1 MNCTTMKHTITVND
15 QDEDQAKNSTR
26 FIAVSDWPKHHP
38 WPPIGGLRHLIFNS
52 EKNGFAPVIRRVG
65 RRILINERKFFEYI
79 EEKNA
84 ESSRVGGKDE

>member
-1 MNCTTMKHTITVND
+1 MNCTAMKNTITDD
-15 QDEDQAKNSTR
+15 QDGDHGKNSTR

-52 EKNGFAPVIRRVG
+52 RENGFALVLRRVG
-65 RRILINERKFFEYI
+65 RRILINEKKFFEYI

-84 ESSRVGGKDE
+84 EWSRKSGKNE